1 MLTQRYIHAAFL
13 LLAVAAA
20 PVSAQDADGAAIFE
34 EACSACHGAESEL
47 NVQTMAGLDEA
58 AFSSVLSGHP
68 EVGGAVADLSE
79 DEIAALHQYVT
90 EAGG

>member
-1 MLTQRYIHAAFL
+1 MVKHRNGHLAFL

-20 PVSAQDADGAAIFE
+20 PALAQDADGAAIFE
-34 EACSACHGAESEL
+34 ETCSACHGAESEL
-47 NVQTMAGLDEA
+47 NAAAMAGLDEQ
-58 AFSSVLSGHP
+58 AFSSALSEHP

-79 DEIAALHQYVT
+79 EEIAALHQYVT